1 MICQGVRPRLWRINT
16 HHCIWWFRKWSR
28 QKGFSAVPPS
38 RATACLTPF
47 TAEGLLQL
55 FTHKILNSWLF
66 ARGKVLR
73 PGFDWSSGRWHLA
86 ASRVTF
92 PELPSQN
99 YLRRGLRLR
108 LHWLQLWPCDGWW
121 LPGSWPLCPPLC
133 ACSWTFNQF
142 HTISAGFLQEEP
154 HLLLIYPVTPGPQ

>member
-1 MICQGVRPRLWRINT
+1 MWGHACGVSIPTTASGGSVSGADKRAFLQPRLLELQPT
-16 HHCIWWFRKWSR
+16 L
-28 QKGFSAVPPS
+28 P
-38 RATACLTPF
+38 PF

-55 FTHKILNSWLF
+55 FTHNVLNSWLF

-73 PGFDWSSGRWHLA
+73 PGFDWRSGRWHLA

-99 YLRRGLRLR
+99 YLRRGLWLR

-121 LPGSWPLCPPLC
+121 LPGSWPLSPPLC

-142 HTISAGFLQEEP
+142 HTISAVFLQEEP
-154 HLLLIYPVTPGPQ
+154 HLRLIYPVTPGPQ